1 METKIQKWGNS
12 LGVRLPKSVTKS
24 HSLEDG
30 SLVRVSTNNE
40 KIVIERV
47 RVEKPTLEDLV
58 GRITDLN
65 MHGETIWGKPQGSEV
80 W

>member
-12 LGVRLPKSVTKS
+12 LGVRLPKSVTSS
-24 HSLEDG
+24 HALEDG
-30 SLVRVSTNNE
+30 SPVRVSTHNE
-40 KIVIERV
+40 KIIIERV
-47 RVEKPTLEDLV
+47 KVAKPTLEDLV

-65 MHGETIWGKPQGSEV
+65 MHEETIWGKPQGNEV